1 MADTITARQGYK
13 AIVKYAAAK
22 VFAMGDITVGGLE
35 RAVLES
41 TALSDG
47 VVPFRSIGA
56 LGMYGLIT
64 IGCSIPY
71 DTANDGCTSIMA
83 DKIASTTNRLSIF
96 SQTNAVGTLISGSC
110 YPNYTYKTGLD
121 GLQMLDVTFT
131 FTGALTGS
139 LIA

>member
-13 AIVKYAAAK
+13 AIVQYNGSK

-71 DTANDGCTSIMA
+71 DPANDGCTAIMA
-83 DKIASTTNRLSIF
+83 DKIASENGTLGIF
-96 SQTNAVGTLISGSC
+96 SQTAAKGTLITGDC

-131 FTGALTGS
+131 FTGALTGA

>member
-13 AIVKYAAAK
+13 AIVKYNAAK

-71 DTANDGCTSIMA
+71 DPANDGCTGIMH
-83 DKIASTTNRLSIF
+83 DKIASADGTLSIF
-96 SQTNAVGTLISGSC
+96 SQTAAKGTLITGKC

-131 FTGALTGS
+131 FSGALTGA